1 MNSIERLY
9 EYINKN
15 DNEEDW
21 KYPLAPKNWP
31 LKG

>member
-9 EYINKN
+9 EYIKN